1 MKINIMLKKWKKQW
15 QEIAIL
21 MHRVCVLESQDYE
34 MANNYIIIAKFDSQ
48 T

>member
-21 MHRVCVLESQDYE
+21 MHRVCVLESQDHE
-34 MANNYIIIAKFDSQ
+34 TANNYEIVPKFDSQ